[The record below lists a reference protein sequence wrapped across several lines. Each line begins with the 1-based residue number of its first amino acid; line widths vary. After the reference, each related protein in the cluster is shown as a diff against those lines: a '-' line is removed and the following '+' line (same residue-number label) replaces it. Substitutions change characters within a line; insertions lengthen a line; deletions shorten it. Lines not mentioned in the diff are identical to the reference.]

1 LNIMI
6 QVKNLM
12 TSRSELQ
19 IRKRIAL
26 PLVVA
31 FATAIQLHKPSAL
44 TFQRNAGSI
53 DFRESNTLVHSL
65 DVNQIFL
72 SMDKYTFF

>member
-1 LNIMI
+1 MI

-31 FATAIQLHKPSAL
+31 FATAIQLHKPSAH

-53 DFRESNTLVHSL
+53 DFNEINILSHSL
-65 DVNQIFL
+65 DANQIFPFI
-72 SMDKYTFF
+72 DKFIF